1 MIIALSFVLLLAGG
15 VPIAFVMGGVGLIG
29 LLLHPDGL
37 LLLPSLTEQIFN
49 QLNSFPFLTI
59 PLFIFA
65 GAIMS
70 EGGIAAR
77 LMDVANMTVGRG
89 RGGLGSAI
97 VVASL
102 FFHGISGSSSADT
115 AAIGK
120 VTLPG
125 LRRQGYPPQ
134 FAAALLASAGATST
148 LIPPSTDFILIGV
161 VANMSI
167 AGLFAAGLIPA
178 CVNALGLILL
188 VIYTAYKN
196 GYGTEH
202 EAFDP
207 KAVAWAVFKA
217 IPGLFMIVIII
228 GGILGGVFTPTEA
241 SSVAVVYGIFLTVF
255 VYRSLTIKRLVTMFR
270 ETIEIA
276 GMVLTVIAMSAVL
289 SYTLTIY
296 QVPTALAA
304 SLDSFT
310 HSKIL
315 FLLLV
320 QILFRDRHRRG
331 HHAGAADPDAD
342 PDADGRRARGPA
354 DSLRDTGRNQH
365 RIGHGASAR
374 WKLPVH
380 RLRDRESAA
389 RAGHKAAAAVSRR
402 AYRHNDDYHLCRGF
416 LDVLAALAGGR
427 KLSRHRTDVATWP
440 TAAALAAAR
449 CIRSRQ

>member
-1 MIIALSFVLLLAGG
+1 MIIAICFVLLLACG

-37 LLLPSLTEQIFN
+37 QLLPSLTEQIFN

-70 EGGIAAR
+70 EGGIAGR

-125 LRRQGYPPQ
+125 LRQQGYPPQ
-134 FAAALLASAGATST
+134 FAAALLAAAGATST

-178 CVNALGLILL
+178 CINALGLILL

-202 EAFDP
+202 QSFDP

-241 SSVAVVYGIFLTVF
+241 SAVAVVYGIFLTTF
-255 VYRSLTIKRLVTMFR
+255 VYRSLTVKRLVTMFL

-276 GMVLTVIAMSAVL
+276 GMVLTVVAMSAVL

-296 QVPTALAA
+296 QIPTALAA

-310 HSKIL
+310 QSKVL

-320 QILFRDRHRRG
+320 QILFFAIGTVVDT
-331 HHAGAADPDAD
+331 A
-342 PDADGRRARGPA
+342 PA
-354 DSLRDTGRNQH
+354 LLILMPILT
-365 RIGHGASAR
+365 
-374 WKLPVH
+374 PM
-380 RLRDRESAA
+380 
-389 RAGHKAAAAVSRR
+389 AVSRGVEPIHFGVLVETNIALGMAHPPAGNCLFTACAIVKVPLEQVIR
-402 AYRHNDDYHLCRGF
+402 PLLPF
-416 LDVLAALAGGR
+416 LAVLIVTMMIITYVEDFSMFLPRLLG
-427 KLSRHRTDVATWP
+427 VAN
-440 TAAALAAAR
+440 
-449 CIRSRQ
+449 

>member
-1 MIIALSFVLLLAGG
+1 MSVVILIAFLVLLGGG
-15 VPIAFVMGGVGLIG
+15 VPIAFAMGGAGLIG
-29 LLLHPDGL
+29 LLLHPDGFF
-37 LLLPSLTEQIFN
+37 LLPALTEQIFN

-70 EGGIAAR
+70 EGGIAGR
-77 LMDVANMTVGRG
+77 LMDVANMTLGRG

-97 VVASL
+97 VVAAL

-125 LRRQGYPPQ
+125 LRRQGYPAG
-134 FAAALLASAGATST
+134 FAAALLAAAGATST

-178 CVNALGLILL
+178 CINALGLILL
-188 VIYTAYKN
+188 VIYSARKH
-196 GYGTEH
+196 GFGKVEDP
-202 EAFDP
+202 FDL
-207 KAVAWAVFKA
+207 KAVSWAVIKA
-217 IPGLFMIVIII
+217 VPGLFMIVIIL

-241 SSVAVVYGIFLTVF
+241 SAVAVVYGILLTIF
-255 VYRSLTIKRLVTMFR
+255 VYRSLTVERLVTMFI

-276 GMVLTVIAMSAVL
+276 GMVLTVIAMSAIL

-304 SLDSFT
+304 GLDAIT
-310 HSKIL
+310 TSKIL

-320 QILFRDRHRRG
+320 QILFFVIGTFVDTTP
-331 HHAGAADPDAD
+331 AILILMPILTPMAV
-342 PDADGRRARGPA
+342 ARGVEPIHFGILVEVNIALGMAHPPA
-354 DSLRDTGRNQH
+354 GNCLFTACAITKVPLEHVIRPLLPF
-365 RIGHGASAR
+365 IGVLIVTMMIITYVEDFSMF
-374 WKLPVH
+374 LP
-380 RLRDRESAA
+380 RLL
-389 RAGHKAAAAVSRR
+389 G
-402 AYRHNDDYHLCRGF
+402 
-416 LDVLAALAGGR
+416 
-427 KLSRHRTDVATWP
+427 VAK
-440 TAAALAAAR
+440 
-449 CIRSRQ
+449 

>member
-1 MIIALSFVLLLAGG
+1 MMRIVAISFVLLLAGG

-29 LLLHPDGL
+29 LLLHPDGFS
-37 LLLPSLTEQIFN
+37 LLPSLPEQIFN

-65 GAIMS
+65 GSIMS

-188 VIYTAYKN
+188 VIYVAHKN

-202 EAFDP
+202 QPFDS

-241 SSVAVVYGIFLTVF
+241 SAVAVVYGILITTV

-289 SYTLTIY
+289 SYMLTIY
-296 QVPTALAA
+296 QIPTALAS
-304 SLDSFT
+304 SLDAFT
-310 HSKIL
+310 NNKYV

-320 QILFRDRHRRG
+320 QILFFAIGTVVDTT
-331 HHAGAADPDAD
+331 
-342 PDADGRRARGPA
+342 PA
-354 DSLRDTGRNQH
+354 LLILMPILT
-365 RIGHGASAR
+365 
-374 WKLPVH
+374 PM
-380 RLRDRESAA
+380 
-389 RAGHKAAAAVSRR
+389 AVSRGVEPIHFGILVETNIALGMAHPPAGNCLFTACAIVKVPLEQVIR
-402 AYRHNDDYHLCRGF
+402 PLLPFLAVLIVTMMIITYVEGF
-416 LDVLAALAGGR
+416 SMFLPRLLG
-427 KLSRHRTDVATWP
+427 VAN
-440 TAAALAAAR
+440 
-449 CIRSRQ
+449 